1 MASPYKLASD
11 SPSRQLLYELSRLGV
26 TSQENL
32 YTRLDQDNKER
43 EILHREA
50 LALAAAEHDR
60 VRESAVAVQ
69 KQLQL
74 QIEAERKR
82 RDEEEQRTLEKLR
95 QEKAEREIA
104 EKRRAIEQAKIDESN
119 RRRLAD
125 VREAAAAAQQKKAR
139 EEEAAEAARRSRE
152 EEGSESK
159 RRQED
164 EAKRK
169 TAEVESR
176 AKEANIAAQKP
187 VVPPVIA
194 QPTTTRSSL
203 QASLDPGRIAEHQR
217 YLEIHRKLKELRKG
231 MLDQAKQNKALKD
244 IMGDVRRGIRQ
255 SVGQLTTG
263 KGVNK
268 IPVSIVIVAPVHL
281 LRLRN

>member
-1 MASPYKLASD
+1 MATMASPYKGASD

-32 YTRLDQDNKER
+32 YARLDQDNLER
-43 EILHREA
+43 EILHKEA
-50 LALAAAEHDR
+50 LTLAAAEHDR

-82 RDEEEQRTLEKLR
+82 RDEEEHRTLERLR
-95 QEKAEREIA
+95 QEKADREIA
-104 EKRRAIEQAKIDESN
+104 EKRRAIDQAKIEESD
-119 RRRLAD
+119 RKRLTE
-125 VREAAAAAQQKKAR
+125 VREAAAAAQQRKAR
-139 EEEAAEAARRSRE
+139 EEEDVETARRSRE
-152 EEGSESK
+152 VEGAESK
-159 RRQED
+159 KRQED

-169 TAEVESR
+169 VAEAESR
-176 AKEANIAAQKP
+176 AREAAIAAQEP
-187 VVPPVIA
+187 VVAP
-194 QPTTTRSSL
+194 QPTTGPSL
-203 QASLDPGRIAEHQR
+203 QANLDPGKVAEHQR
-217 YLEIHRKLKELRKG
+217 YVEIHRKLKELRKA
-231 MLDQAKQNKALKD
+231 MLDQAKQNRALKD
-244 IMGDVRRGIRQ
+244 TMGDIRRGIRQ